1 LGGATVAGAT
11 TGAATTGAAVDLE
24 DLTGCSTLE
33 AALALA
39 VVVFVLMFDFLS
51 KMVSF
56 KLKTVFQIIALIK

>member
-1 LGGATVAGAT
+1 
-11 TGAATTGAAVDLE
+11 LE
-24 DLTGCSTLE
+24 ALTGCSTLE